1 MKELNLIVRAEKL
14 EEIKK
19 ILIDEFGCGGQKGF
33 AEEYVGTRTHVNLL
47 PKLDVRVVVRDE
59 DVETIIDKL
68 CEAVRTGHYGDGKIF
83 VREVLDAVRIRTRER
98 GEKAI

>member
-1 MKELNLIVRAEKL
+1 M
-14 EEIKK
+14 
-19 ILIDEFGCGGQKGF
+19 
-33 AEEYVGTRTHVNLL
+33 
-47 PKLDVRVVVRDE
+47 RVVVRDE

>member
-1 MKELNLIVRAEKL
+1 MPRNTSEP
-14 EEIKK
+14 
-19 ILIDEFGCGGQKGF
+19 
-33 AEEYVGTRTHVNLL
+33 RTHVNLL

-68 CEAVRTGHYGDGKIF
+68 CEAVCTGHYGDGKIF